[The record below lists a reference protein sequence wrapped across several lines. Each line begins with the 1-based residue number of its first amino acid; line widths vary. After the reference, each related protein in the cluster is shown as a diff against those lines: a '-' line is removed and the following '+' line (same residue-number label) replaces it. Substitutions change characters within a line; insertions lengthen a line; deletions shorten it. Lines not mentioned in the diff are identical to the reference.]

1 MLDDLEVHTDE
12 VKTDDKSEEKKIL
25 EKFLTK
31 EELLAGKFDSFDGL
45 VKAYKN
51 SAKVYQENQ
60 ELKKLIEIPETYEL
74 PSDNKISE
82 DQIENIRLVAKNSGL
97 SQHQF
102 EKMVIEANKLALN
115 NVEKLE
121 KSKKEIGDFTLNM
134 LDDYV
139 SAHYA
144 PELKEKVMN
153 DLVRNPTLRDAAM
166 RHREQLL
173 DKRIPGMNATVTS
186 NPVGTVSNDE
196 LQKAIRDSNNNPADV
211 NLRNKMIDLIN
222 RKAKQK

>member
-1 MLDDLEVHTDE
+1 MLDDLEVQT
-12 VKTDDKSEEKKIL
+12 EEKVEQ
-25 EKFLTK
+25 EK
-31 EELLAGKFDSFDGL
+31 LLAGKFKSVEDL
-45 VKAYKN
+45 ENAYKS
-51 SAKVYQENQ
+51 SAKVFQENE
-60 ELKKLIEIPETYEL
+60 ELKKMIQVPETYEL
-74 PSDNKISE
+74 PADNKISE
-82 DQIENIRLVAKNSGL
+82 DQIENIRIVAKNSGL

-186 NPVGTVSNDE
+186 NPVGAVSSDE
-196 LQKAIRDSNNNPADV
+196 LQKAIRESNNNPADI